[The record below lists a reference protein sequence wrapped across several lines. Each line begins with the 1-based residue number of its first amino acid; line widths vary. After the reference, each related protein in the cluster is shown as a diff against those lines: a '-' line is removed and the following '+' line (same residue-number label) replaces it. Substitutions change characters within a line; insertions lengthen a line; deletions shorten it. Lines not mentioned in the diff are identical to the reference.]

1 MSPGWYPVRSSRRL
15 TELDRRQG
23 RCIGRR
29 WKSTFVLGGD
39 QTQAILN
46 HGKTETSMKAF
57 IAAGV
62 VTVCA
67 LAAQPARTQE
77 GKEQDINFWMKKK
90 LDYSQAILSGLATA
104 DFDAI
109 NKNATSMDRLS
120 KLEKFVRRSDAEE
133 YRAQLRVFLAA
144 NKDLIKATEKK
155 NIDGAT
161 LAFTQMTLSC
171 VNCHKALRDEKKK
184 K

>member
-1 MSPGWYPVRSSRRL
+1 MKSFVVL
-15 TELDRRQG
+15 TGITL
-23 RCIGRR
+23 
-29 WKSTFVLGGD
+29 
-39 QTQAILN
+39 
-46 HGKTETSMKAF
+46 
-57 IAAGV
+57 
-62 VTVCA
+62 CA
-67 LAAQPARTQE
+67 LVAQPARPQE
-77 GKEQDINFWMKKK
+77 NKEQDMNFWMKKK

-109 NKNATSMDRLS
+109 SKNATSMDRLS

-144 NKDLIKATEKK
+144 NKDLITAAEKK

-184 K
+184 

>member
-1 MSPGWYPVRSSRRL
+1 M
-15 TELDRRQG
+15 
-23 RCIGRR
+23 
-29 WKSTFVLGGD
+29 KSFVML
-39 QTQAILN
+39 A
-46 HGKTETSMKAF
+46 
-57 IAAGV
+57 V
-62 VTVCA
+62 VALCA
-67 LAAQPARTQE
+67 LVAQPARPQE
-77 GKEQDINFWMKKK
+77 NKEQDMNFWMKKK

-109 NKNATSMDRLS
+109 GKNATSMDRLS

-144 NKDLIKATEKK
+144 NKDLMTAAEKK

-184 K
+184 